1 LNYRVDNTMSETPV
15 TPTMT
20 FWEHLEELR
29 SRLIKCIVAVAIG
42 VAVAWL
48 YKQPLLAW
56 LTRPFVL
63 AWQSDQLGAKATLHF
78 GSPAALFMAYVKLSF
93 IGGCVFALPV
103 VLYQLWSFIAPGL
116 YSREKRLAIPF
127 VVSSCGLFAA
137 GGWFGWRVAFPV
149 AFRYL
154 LGFSGQ
160 VSDSALSLTPTV
172 MIDDYLSFVGRML
185 IAFGLVFE
193 LPIVVFFLTV
203 AGLIN
208 HHHLIRYARHFI
220 VVAFLVAA
228 IVTPPDVVSQLL
240 LAIPLCVLYAVSIA
254 VAWAVSRKGDPQA
267 HG

>member
-1 LNYRVDNTMSETPV
+1 MSQPSAP
-15 TPTMT
+15 PTMT

-29 SRLIKCIVAVAIG
+29 SRLIKSIAAIAIG
-42 VAVAWL
+42 AAVAWL
-48 YKQPLLAW
+48 YRQPLLAW

-63 AWQSDQLGAKATLHF
+63 AWQSDRLGPKATLHF
-78 GSPAALFMAYVKLSF
+78 GSPAALFLAYVKLAF

-103 VLYQLWSFIAPGL
+103 ILYQLWAFIAPGL
-116 YSREKRLAIPF
+116 YSKEKRLAVPF
-127 VVSSCGLFAA
+127 VVSSCALFAA

-160 VSDSALSLTPTV
+160 VADSALDLTPTV

-193 LPIVVFFLTV
+193 LPIIVFFLSF

-208 HHHLIRYARHFI
+208 HRHLIRYSRHFI
-220 VVAFLVAA
+220 VAAFLVAA

-240 LAIPLCVLYAVSIA
+240 LAIPLCVLYAVSIL
-254 VAWAVSRKGDPQA
+254 VAWVVSKRSDSPSPG
-267 HG
+267 

>member
-1 LNYRVDNTMSETPV
+1 MSEPPV
-15 TPTMT
+15 ASTMT

-29 SRLIKCIVAVAIG
+29 ARLIKSIAAIAIG
-42 VAVAWL
+42 VAIAWL
-48 YKQPLLAW
+48 YRQPLLAW

-63 AWQSDQLGAKATLHF
+63 AWQSDRLGTKATLHF
-78 GSPAALFMAYVKLSF
+78 GSPAALFVAYVKLAI

-103 VLYQLWSFIAPGL
+103 ILYQLWAFIAPGL
-116 YSREKRLAIPF
+116 YSKEKRLAFPF
-127 VVSSCGLFAA
+127 VVSSCALFAA

-160 VSDSALSLTPTV
+160 VADSALSVTPTV

-193 LPIVVFFLTV
+193 LPIVVFFLAV
-203 AGLIN
+203 AGLVT
-208 HHHLIRYARHFI
+208 HKHLIRYARYFI

-240 LAIPLCVLYAVSIA
+240 LAVPLCILYAVSII
-254 VAWAVSRKGDPQA
+254 VAWAVGKKGKSDAPV
-267 HG
+267 

>member
-1 LNYRVDNTMSETPV
+1 MSESSVPS
-15 TPTMT
+15 TMT

-29 SRLIKCIVAVAIG
+29 SRLVKSIVAILVG
-42 VAVAWL
+42 VSLAWI
-48 YKQPLLAW
+48 YRQPLLAW

-63 AWQSDQLGAKATLHF
+63 AWQTDKLGAKAALHF
-78 GSPAALFMAYVKLSF
+78 GSPAALFIAYVKLSV

-103 VLYQLWSFIAPGL
+103 ILYQLWAFIAPGL
-116 YSREKRLAIPF
+116 YSKEKRLALPF
-127 VVSSCGLFAA
+127 VVSSCALFAT

-160 VSDSALSLTPTV
+160 VADSALSVTPTV
-172 MIDDYLSFVGRML
+172 MIDDYLNFVGRML

-193 LPIVVFFLTV
+193 LPIVVFFLAI
-203 AGLIN
+203 AGVVN
-208 HHHLIRYARHFI
+208 HILLIRYARHFI
-220 VVAFLVAA
+220 VAAFLVAA

-240 LAIPLCVLYAVSIA
+240 LAIPLCVLYAVSIV
-254 VAWAVSRKGDPQA
+254 VAWAVGKRASS

>member
-1 LNYRVDNTMSETPV
+1 MSEPPV
-15 TPTMT
+15 ASTMT

-29 SRLIKCIVAVAIG
+29 ARLIKSIVAIAIG
-42 VAVAWL
+42 VTIAWL
-48 YKQPLLAW
+48 YRQPLLAW

-63 AWQSDQLGAKATLHF
+63 AWQSDRLGTKATLHF
-78 GSPAALFMAYVKLSF
+78 GSPAALFVAYVKLAI

-103 VLYQLWSFIAPGL
+103 ILYQLWAFIAPGL
-116 YSREKRLAIPF
+116 YSKEKRLALPF
-127 VVSSCGLFAA
+127 VVSSCALFAA

-160 VSDSALSLTPTV
+160 VADSALSVTPTV

-193 LPIVVFFLTV
+193 LPIIVFFLAI
-203 AGLIN
+203 AGLVN
-208 HHHLIRYARHFI
+208 HRHLIRYARHFI

-228 IVTPPDVVSQLL
+228 VVTPPDVVSQLL
-240 LAIPLCVLYAVSIA
+240 LAVPLCVLYAVSII
-254 VAWAVSRKGDPQA
+254 VAWAVGKKTKSDTPA
-267 HG
+267 

>member
-1 LNYRVDNTMSETPV
+1 MSEP
-15 TPTMT
+15 PAASTMT

-29 SRLIKCIVAVAIG
+29 ARLIKSIVAIAIG
-42 VAVAWL
+42 VTIAWL
-48 YKQPLLAW
+48 YRQPLLAW

-63 AWQSDQLGAKATLHF
+63 AWQSDRLGTKATLHF
-78 GSPAALFMAYVKLSF
+78 GSPAALFVAYVKLAI

-103 VLYQLWSFIAPGL
+103 ILYQLWAFIAPGL
-116 YSREKRLAIPF
+116 YSKEKRLAFPF
-127 VVSSCGLFAA
+127 VVSSCALFAA

-160 VSDSALSLTPTV
+160 VADSALSVTPTV

-193 LPIVVFFLTV
+193 LPIIVFFLAV

-208 HHHLIRYARHFI
+208 HRHLIRYARHFI

-240 LAIPLCVLYAVSIA
+240 LAVPLCVLYAVSIV
-254 VAWAVSRKGDPQA
+254 VAWAVGKKGKSDSPA
-267 HG
+267 